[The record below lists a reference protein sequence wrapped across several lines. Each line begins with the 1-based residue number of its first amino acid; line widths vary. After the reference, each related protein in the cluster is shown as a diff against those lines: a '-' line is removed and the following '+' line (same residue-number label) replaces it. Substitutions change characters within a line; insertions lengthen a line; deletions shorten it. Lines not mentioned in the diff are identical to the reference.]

1 MFVFKQHPLPP
12 SPQPSGNPEKD
23 KKALEGWNNKKTTA
37 EQAQKTYAKTPAAIE
52 EFKKA
57 LTTDRST
64 PFTAEN
70 DEALAV
76 MLVRV
81 YDALDV
87 VPKEKQKAFELVK
100 ALGEGDLT
108 ITGDIVA
115 ELKAGENQ
123 PALPEGM
130 RAVLVTFVE
139 TPHASPP
146 AHFDVPGVVDRTPH

>member
-1 MFVFKQHPLPP
+1 
-12 SPQPSGNPEKD
+12 
-23 KKALEGWNNKKTTA
+23 
-37 EQAQKTYAKTPAAIE
+37 
-52 EFKKA
+52 
-57 LTTDRST
+57 
-64 PFTAEN
+64 
-70 DEALAV
+70 

-115 ELKAGENQ
+115 DFQAGDGQ
-123 PALPEGM
+123 PTLPEGM
-130 RAVLVTFVE
+130 RSVLVTFVE
-139 TPHASPP
+139 PPHARHP